1 VNALRRLD
9 KCHGNAELAAQ
20 RMTGSVSAR
29 RPEPYRVRPLGG
41 TRHRPYVVTW
51 KDSSSGC
58 SGETVGQGLL

>member
-1 VNALRRLD
+1 VSRKCRISCAENDGLRV
-9 KCHGNAELAAQ
+9 
-20 RMTGSVSAR
+20 VSAR